1 MMATMNISL
10 PDDLKSYVEAQV
22 RTGLYANASDF
33 VRDAIRDRR
42 DAIKRLDD
50 LVQEGIDSGW
60 SDLSFD
66 EIIAQAKER
75 AKSRAG

>member
-1 MMATMNISL
+1 MATMNISL

-22 RTGLYANASDF
+22 RTGLYANVSDF

-66 EIIAQAKER
+66 EIIAQAKEQ
-75 AKSRAG
+75 AKSRAS